1 MKDFNTEFKEMYKT
15 VLQNVCK
22 LYKANEARD
31 KVADRE
37 KQNEKFI
44 NWKLQLDVNPIFEER
59 FIECI
64 SKQKTSAANDV
75 IISILSNKKIKK
87 TYFIDDLSTYNDAGL
102 MELNEDT
109 IVYIAVKDKMK
120 DTLLCV
126 FPLKEDC

>member
-1 MKDFNTEFKEMYKT
+1 MAEFNTEFKEMYKT

-22 LYKANEARD
+22 LYEANEARD

-44 NWKLQLDVNPIFEER
+44 NWKLQLDVNQIFEER
-59 FIECI
+59 FIDCV

-126 FPLKEDC
+126 FPLKED

>member
-1 MKDFNTEFKEMYKT
+1 MEEFNTEFKEMYKT

-22 LYKANEARD
+22 LYEANEARD

-59 FIECI
+59 FIECV

-126 FPLKEDC
+126 FPLKD

>member
-1 MKDFNTEFKEMYKT
+1 MNDFNTEFKEMYKT

-109 IVYIAVKDKMK
+109 IVYIAVKDKIK

-126 FPLKEDC
+126 FPLKDM

>member
-1 MKDFNTEFKEMYKT
+1 MDDFNKEFKEMYKT

-44 NWKLQLDVNPIFEER
+44 NWKLQLDVNPTFEER

-64 SKQKTSAANDV
+64 SKQKTSTANDV

-126 FPLKEDC
+126 FPLKDM

>member
-1 MKDFNTEFKEMYKT
+1 MEDFNREFKEMYKT

-126 FPLKEDC
+126 FPLKEE

>member
-1 MKDFNTEFKEMYKT
+1 MEEFNTEFKEMYKT

-22 LYKANEARD
+22 LYEANEARD

-59 FIECI
+59 FIECV

-126 FPLKEDC
+126 FPLKDM

>member
-1 MKDFNTEFKEMYKT
+1 MNDFNTEFKEMYKT

-126 FPLKEDC
+126 FPLKED

>member
-1 MKDFNTEFKEMYKT
+1 MEEFNREFKEMYKT

-75 IISILSNKKIKK
+75 IISILSNKKLKK

-126 FPLKEDC
+126 FPLKDM

>member
-1 MKDFNTEFKEMYKT
+1 MDDFNREFKEMYKT

-44 NWKLQLDVNPIFEER
+44 NWKLQLDVNSIFEER

-109 IVYIAVKDKMK
+109 IVYIAVKEKTK

-126 FPLKEDC
+126 FPLKDM

>member
-1 MKDFNTEFKEMYKT
+1 MDDFNTEFKEMYKT

-64 SKQKTSAANDV
+64 SKQKTSTANDV

-102 MELNEDT
+102 MELNKDT
-109 IVYIAVKDKMK
+109 IVYIAVKDKIK

-126 FPLKEDC
+126 FPLKED

>member
-1 MKDFNTEFKEMYKT
+1 MDDFNTEFKEMYKT

-102 MELNEDT
+102 MELNKDT

-126 FPLKEDC
+126 FPLKED

>member
-1 MKDFNTEFKEMYKT
+1 MDDFNKEFKEMYKT

-64 SKQKTSAANDV
+64 SKQKTSTANDV

-109 IVYIAVKDKMK
+109 IVYIAIKDKMK

-126 FPLKEDC
+126 FPLKED

>member
-1 MKDFNTEFKEMYKT
+1 MEDFNTEFKEMYKT

-44 NWKLQLDVNPIFEER
+44 NWKLQLDVNPIFEKR

-75 IISILSNKKIKK
+75 IISILSNNKIKK

-126 FPLKEDC
+126 FPLKDM

>member
-1 MKDFNTEFKEMYKT
+1 MDDFNREFKEMYKT

-126 FPLKEDC
+126 FLLKDM

>member
-1 MKDFNTEFKEMYKT
+1 MEDFNTEFKEMYKT

-75 IISILSNKKIKK
+75 IISILRNKKIKK
-87 TYFIDDLSTYNDAGL
+87 THFIDDLSTYNDAGL

-126 FPLKEDC
+126 FPLKEY

>member
-1 MKDFNTEFKEMYKT
+1 MEDFNREFKEMYKT

-44 NWKLQLDVNPIFEER
+44 NWKLQLDVNPIFEKR

-75 IISILSNKKIKK
+75 IISILSNNKIKK

-126 FPLKEDC
+126 FPLKDM

>member
-1 MKDFNTEFKEMYKT
+1 MDNFNREFKEMYKT

-59 FIECI
+59 FIECV

-75 IISILSNKKIKK
+75 IISILRNKKIKK

-109 IVYIAVKDKMK
+109 IVYIAVKDKIK

-126 FPLKEDC
+126 FPLKDM

>member
-1 MKDFNTEFKEMYKT
+1 MDDFNTEFKEMYKT

-75 IISILSNKKIKK
+75 IISILSNKKLKK

-109 IVYIAVKDKMK
+109 IVYIAVKDKKK

-126 FPLKEDC
+126 FPLKED

>member
-1 MKDFNTEFKEMYKT
+1 MEEFNREFKEMYKT

-126 FPLKEDC
+126 FPLKDM

>member
-1 MKDFNTEFKEMYKT
+1 MDDFNREFKEMYKT

-75 IISILSNKKIKK
+75 IISILSNKKLKK

-126 FPLKEDC
+126 FPLKDM

>member
-126 FPLKEDC
+126 FPLKED

>member
-1 MKDFNTEFKEMYKT
+1 MEVFNTEFKEMYKT

-64 SKQKTSAANDV
+64 SNQKTSAANDV
-75 IISILSNKKIKK
+75 IISILRNKKIKK

-126 FPLKEDC
+126 FPLKDM

>member
-1 MKDFNTEFKEMYKT
+1 MEDFNREFKEMYKT

-75 IISILSNKKIKK
+75 IISILRNKKLKK
-87 TYFIDDLSTYNDAGL
+87 TYFIDDLSTYNNTGL
-102 MELNEDT
+102 MELDEDT

-126 FPLKEDC
+126 FPLKED

>member
-1 MKDFNTEFKEMYKT
+1 MEDFNREFKEMYKT

-109 IVYIAVKDKMK
+109 IVYIAVKDKIK

-126 FPLKEDC
+126 FPLKDM

>member
-1 MKDFNTEFKEMYKT
+1 MEDFNKEFKEMYKT

-75 IISILSNKKIKK
+75 IISILRNKKIKK

-126 FPLKEDC
+126 FPLKED

>member
-1 MKDFNTEFKEMYKT
+1 MEDFNREFKEMYKT

-75 IISILSNKKIKK
+75 IISILRNKKIKK
-87 TYFIDDLSTYNDAGL
+87 IYFIDDLSTYNDAGL

-126 FPLKEDC
+126 FPLKDM

>member
-1 MKDFNTEFKEMYKT
+1 MGDFNTEFKEMYKT

-102 MELNEDT
+102 MELKEDT

-126 FPLKEDC
+126 FPLKED

>member
-1 MKDFNTEFKEMYKT
+1 MEDFNREFKEMYKT

-22 LYKANEARD
+22 LYEANEARD

-87 TYFIDDLSTYNDAGL
+87 TYFIDDLSTYNDTGL

-126 FPLKEDC
+126 FPLKDM

>member
-1 MKDFNTEFKEMYKT
+1 MEDFNKEFKEMYKT

-64 SKQKTSAANDV
+64 SNQKTSAANDV
-75 IISILSNKKIKK
+75 IISILRNKKIKK

-126 FPLKEDC
+126 FPLKDM

>member
-1 MKDFNTEFKEMYKT
+1 MDDFNREFKEMYKT

-75 IISILSNKKIKK
+75 IISILRNKKIKK

-126 FPLKEDC
+126 FTLKDM

>member
-1 MKDFNTEFKEMYKT
+1 MEEFNREFKEMYKT

-126 FPLKEDC
+126 FPLKED

>member
-1 MKDFNTEFKEMYKT
+1 MEEFNKEFKEMYKT

-64 SKQKTSAANDV
+64 SNQKTSTANDV
-75 IISILSNKKIKK
+75 IISILRNKKIKK

-126 FPLKEDC
+126 FPLKDM

>member
-1 MKDFNTEFKEMYKT
+1 MDDFNREFKEMYKT

-22 LYKANEARD
+22 LYEANEARD

-126 FPLKEDC
+126 FPLKEE

>member
-44 NWKLQLDVNPIFEER
+44 NWKLQLDVNTMFNNWLID
-59 FIECI
+59 CVKAQTK
-64 SKQKTSAANDV
+64 SHANDY
-75 IISILSNKKIKK
+75 ILNILSNDKIKK

-109 IVYIAVKDKMK
+109 IVHIAVKDKMK

-126 FPLKEDC
+126 FPLKDM

>member
-1 MKDFNTEFKEMYKT
+1 MKEFNREFKEMYKT

-22 LYKANEARD
+22 LYEANEARD

-59 FIECI
+59 FIECV

-126 FPLKEDC
+126 FPLKDM

>member
-1 MKDFNTEFKEMYKT
+1 MDDFNTEFKEMYKT

-22 LYKANEARD
+22 LYGANEARD

-126 FPLKEDC
+126 FPLKED